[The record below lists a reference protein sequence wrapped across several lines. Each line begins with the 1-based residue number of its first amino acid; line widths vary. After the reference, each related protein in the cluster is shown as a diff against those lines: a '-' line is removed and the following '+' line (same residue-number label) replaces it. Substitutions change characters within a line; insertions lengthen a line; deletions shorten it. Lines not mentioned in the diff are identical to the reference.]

1 MNLYFIE
8 FHCKFKYEAQSDA
21 IQGEGGLKKRLKIL
35 NKTTIETAKTL
46 GVVKITKKEG
56 MTWSSQKHQMAESS
70 QMTN

>member
-1 MNLYFIE
+1 M
-8 FHCKFKYEAQSDA
+8 KPKVMPFKVKDA
-21 IQGEGGLKKRLKIL
+21 KKRLKIL

>member
-1 MNLYFIE
+1 M
-8 FHCKFKYEAQSDA
+8 KPKVMPFKVKEA
-21 IQGEGGLKKRLKIL
+21 KKRLKIL
-35 NKTTIETAKTL
+35 NKTTIEKAKTL

>member
-1 MNLYFIE
+1 MKPIVMPFQV
-8 FHCKFKYEAQSDA
+8 KEA
-21 IQGEGGLKKRLKIL
+21 KKGRLKIL

-70 QMTN
+70 QMTY

>member
-1 MNLYFIE
+1 M
-8 FHCKFKYEAQSDA
+8 KPKVMPFKVKEA
-21 IQGEGGLKKRLKIL
+21 KKRLKIL

>member
-1 MNLYFIE
+1 MKPKVMPL
-8 FHCKFKYEAQSDA
+8 KVKEA
-21 IQGEGGLKKRLKIL
+21 KKRLKIL